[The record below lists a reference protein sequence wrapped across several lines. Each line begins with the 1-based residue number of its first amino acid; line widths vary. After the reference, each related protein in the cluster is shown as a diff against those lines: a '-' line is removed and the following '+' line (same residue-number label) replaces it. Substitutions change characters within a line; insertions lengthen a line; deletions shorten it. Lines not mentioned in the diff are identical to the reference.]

1 MLPPDTNFTI
11 MQSLNEEKMNKNDE
25 SFRDSMSI
33 VSKEGKRV
41 WIYPKKPK
49 GKFYNARTWVS
60 ILLLLFLFI
69 TPFIKI
75 GDHPFLLFNIV
86 ERKFII
92 FGIAFG
98 PHDFYLFG
106 LAVISFIV
114 FIILFTAV
122 FGRVFCGWICP
133 QTVLLEMVFRKIE
146 YWLEGDAL
154 EQKRL
159 NASPWTGSKILKKYL
174 KYGIFFALSF
184 IISNFLLAY
193 IIGIDALWKIVT
205 DPPSE
210 HITGL
215 VSMLAFTA
223 LFYWI
228 FAWFREQ
235 ACILVCPYGRLQ
247 GVLLDPNSVVI
258 AYDYV
263 RGEPRGKLKKNEGN
277 TQGDCIDCNQCVEV
291 CPTGIDIRNGTQLE
305 CVNCTACIDA
315 CDAIMDKVK
324 KPRGLIRFASENN
337 IKNKLKFTV
346 TPRIIGYSA
355 LLVLLLTVLTIF
367 MFNRSDID
375 VNILRAPGMLYQE
388 QPGDVL
394 SNLYNM
400 KIVNKTFDEVPI
412 NVKLEN
418 AKGEIKLIGNG
429 NIKIEPSG
437 ILEGKFLVLL
447 PKDEIKLMNT
457 PLLIGVY
464 KGNEKIDEIKTSFL
478 GPVKEN

>member
-1 MLPPDTNFTI
+1 
-11 MQSLNEEKMNKNDE
+11 MNKPNEPFSNNE

-33 VSKEGKRV
+33 VSKEGKRIWV
-41 WIYPKKPK
+41 YPKKPK

-60 ILLLLFLFI
+60 LFLLLFLFV

-75 GDHPFLLFNIV
+75 SGHPFLLFNII

-92 FGIAFG
+92 FGYAFG
-98 PHDFYLFG
+98 PHDFYLFA

-159 NASPWTGSKILKKYL
+159 NAAPWSGKKIAIKYT
-174 KYGIFFALSF
+174 KYTIFFIVSF
-184 IISNFLLAY
+184 IISNFLLAF
-193 IIGIDALWKIVT
+193 IIGIDDLWKIVT
-205 DPPSE
+205 DPPAE
-210 HITGL
+210 HVSGL
-215 VSMLAFTA
+215 ISILSFTA

-263 RGEPRGKLKKNEGN
+263 RGEPRGKLKKSEVRIN
-277 TQGDCIDCNQCVEV
+277 GDCIDCNQCVEV

-315 CDAIMDKVK
+315 CDEIMDKVK

-337 IKNKLKFTV
+337 IKNKLKFKV
-346 TPRIIGYSA
+346 TSRIIGYSV
-355 LLVLLLTVLTIF
+355 LLVLLITVFTIF

-375 VNILRAPGMLYQE
+375 VSILRTPGMLYQQ
-388 QPGDVL
+388 QPEDKL
-394 SNLYNM
+394 SNLYNI
-400 KIVNKTFDEVPI
+400 KIVNKTFDEVSI
-412 NVKLEN
+412 IVKLEN
-418 AKGEIKLIGNG
+418 IKGEIKLIGNE
-429 NIKIEPSG
+429 NIKIEQSG
-437 ILEGKFLVLL
+437 ILEGKLLVLL
-447 PKDEIKLMNT
+447 PKDEIKVMNM
-457 PLLIGVY
+457 PLRIGVY
-464 KGNEKIDEIKTSFL
+464 RDNQKIDEIVTSFL
-478 GPVKEN
+478 GPLKENK

>member
-1 MLPPDTNFTI
+1 M
-11 MQSLNEEKMNKNDE
+11 SKHEE

-33 VSKEGKRV
+33 VSKEGNRIWV
-41 WIYPKKPK
+41 YPKKPK

-60 ILLLLFLFI
+60 IFLLLFLFV

-75 GDHPFLLFNIV
+75 GGHPFLLFNFV

-92 FGIAFG
+92 FSLAFG

-106 LAVISFIV
+106 LAVIAFIV

-133 QTVLLEMVFRKIE
+133 QTVLMEMVFRKIE
-146 YWLEGDAL
+146 YWLEGDAI

-159 NASPWTGSKILKKYL
+159 NSSPWTGKKIAKKYT
-174 KYGIFFALSF
+174 KYAIFFIISF
-184 IISNFLLAY
+184 IISNILLAY
-193 IIGIDALWKIVT
+193 IIGIDELIKIIT

-215 VSMLAFTA
+215 ISMLAFTS

-263 RGEPRGKLKKNEGN
+263 RGEPRGKLRKYEER
-277 TQGDCIDCNQCVEV
+277 TQGDCVDCNQCVDV

-315 CDAIMDKVK
+315 CDAVMDKVK

-337 IKNKLKFTV
+337 IKNKLRFRI
-346 TPRIIGYSA
+346 TPRIIGYSS
-355 LLVLLLTVLTIF
+355 LLVLLVAVLTIL

-375 VNILRAPGMLYQE
+375 VNILRAPGMLYQK
-388 QPGDVL
+388 QQDDIL
-394 SNLYNM
+394 SNLYTI
-400 KIVNKTFDEVPI
+400 KITNKTFDEVSI

-418 AKGEIKLIGNG
+418 IEGEIKLIGNDK
-429 NIKIEPSG
+429 IKIEPSG
-437 ILEGKFLVLL
+437 ILEGKFLVML
-447 PKDEIKLMNT
+447 PEDEIKVMNT
-457 PLLIGVY
+457 PLRIGVY
-464 KGNEKIDEIKTSFL
+464 RDNQKIDEIKTSFL
-478 GPVKEN
+478 GPVKEEDDHD

>member
-1 MLPPDTNFTI
+1 
-11 MQSLNEEKMNKNDE
+11 MNKSNEPVGDSE

-41 WIYPKKPK
+41 WVYPKKPI

-60 ILLLLFLFI
+60 VFLLLFLFV
-69 TPFIKI
+69 TPFIKV
-75 GDHPFLLFNIV
+75 GGHPFLLFNIV
-86 ERKFII
+86 ERTFII

-154 EQKRL
+154 EQRKL
-159 NASPWTGSKILKKYL
+159 NAATWTGKKIIKKYT
-174 KYGIFFALSF
+174 KYAIFFFISF

-193 IIGIDALWKIVT
+193 IIGIDELWKIVT

-210 HITGL
+210 HVTGL
-215 VSMLAFTA
+215 ISMLAFTV

-263 RGEPRGKLKKNEGN
+263 RGEPRGKLKKSEERI
-277 TQGDCIDCNQCVEV
+277 QGDCIDCNQCVEV

-324 KPRGLIRFASENN
+324 KPGGLIRFASEKN
-337 IKNKLKFTV
+337 IKNKLKFKI

-355 LLVLLLTVLTIF
+355 LLVLLVTVLTIF

-375 VNILRAPGMLYQE
+375 VSILRAPGMLFQE
-388 QPGDVL
+388 QPGGML
-394 SNLYNM
+394 SNLYNI
-400 KIVNKTFDEVPI
+400 KIVNKTFDDVPI

-418 AKGEIKLIGNG
+418 IDGEIKLIGNE

-447 PKDEIKLMNT
+447 PKEEIKIMNT
-457 PLLIGVY
+457 LLTIGVY
-464 KGNEKIDEIKTSFL
+464 RNEQKIDEIKTSFL
-478 GPVKEN
+478 GPVKEND

>member
-1 MLPPDTNFTI
+1 LHNTVEGKINKP
-11 MQSLNEEKMNKNDE
+11 NEHAGNSK

-41 WIYPKKPK
+41 WVYPKKPK

-60 ILLLLFLFI
+60 ILLLLFLFV

-75 GDHPFLLFNIV
+75 SGHPFLLFNII

-146 YWLEGDAL
+146 YWLEGDSL

-159 NASPWTGSKILKKYL
+159 NAVLWTGKKIAKKYT
-174 KYGIFFALSF
+174 KYTIFFIISF

-193 IIGIDALWKIVT
+193 IIGIDDLWKIVT
-205 DPPSE
+205 VPPSE
-210 HITGL
+210 HISGFI
-215 VSMLAFTA
+215 SILAFTA

-263 RGEPRGKLKKNEGN
+263 RGEPRGKLKKNEERTN
-277 TQGDCIDCNQCVEV
+277 GDCIDCNLCVEV

-337 IKNKLKFTV
+337 IKNKLKFKV

-355 LLVLLLTVLTIF
+355 LLVLLMTVLTIF

-375 VNILRAPGMLYQE
+375 VSILRAPGMLYQE
-388 QPGDVL
+388 QPGEML
-394 SNLYNM
+394 SNLYNI
-400 KIVNKTFDEVPI
+400 KIVNKTFDEVPV

-418 AKGEIKLIGNG
+418 TNGEIKLIGSE
-429 NIKIEPSG
+429 NIILEQSG

-447 PKDEIKLMNT
+447 PKAEIMVMNT
-457 PLLIGVY
+457 PLSIGVY
-464 KGNEKIDEIKTSFL
+464 RDNQKIDEIKTSFL
-478 GPVKEN
+478 GPVKENIK

>member
-1 MLPPDTNFTI
+1 MG
-11 MQSLNEEKMNKNDE
+11 
-25 SFRDSMSI
+25 I
-33 VSKEGKRV
+33 VSKEGKRL

-49 GKFYNARTWVS
+49 GRFYNARTLVS
-60 ILLLLFLFI
+60 IFLILFLFV
-69 TPFIKI
+69 TPFIKV
-75 GDHPFLLFNIV
+75 GGHPFLLFNFV
-86 ERKFII
+86 DRQFII
-92 FGIAFG
+92 FGLAFG

-106 LAVISFIV
+106 LAAIAFIV

-146 YWLEGDAL
+146 YWLEGDAR
-154 EQKRL
+154 EQRKL
-159 NASPWTGSKILKKYL
+159 DASPWTGKKILKKYS
-174 KYGIFFALSF
+174 KYSIFFIISF

-193 IIGIDALWKIVT
+193 IIGIDNLWKIVT

-210 HITGL
+210 HVAGL
-215 VSMLAFTA
+215 TSMLVFTA
-223 LFYWI
+223 FFYWI

-263 RGEPRGKLKKNEGN
+263 RGEPRGRIKKYEER
-277 TQGDCIDCNQCVEV
+277 TQGDCVDCNQCVEV

-315 CDAIMDKVK
+315 CDEVMDKVK

-337 IKNKLKFTV
+337 IKNRLKFKV
-346 TPRIIGYSA
+346 TPRIIGYST
-355 LLVLLLTVLTIF
+355 LLVLLVTVLTVLLL
-367 MFNRSDID
+367 NRSDID
-375 VNILRAPGMLYQE
+375 VNILRTPGMLYQE
-388 QPGDVL
+388 QPGGML

-400 KIVNKTFDEVPI
+400 KIVNKTFDKVPI

-418 AKGEIKLIGNG
+418 VKGEIKLIGRD
-429 NIKIEPSG
+429 NIELGPSG
-437 ILEGKFLVLL
+437 ILEEKFLVLL
-447 PKDEIKLMNT
+447 PKDEIKMMNT
-457 PLLIGVY
+457 PLYIGVY
-464 KGNEKIDEIKTSFL
+464 RGDQKIDDIKTSFL
-478 GPVKEN
+478 GKVKEN

>member
-1 MLPPDTNFTI
+1 MHSTT
-11 MQSLNEEKMNKNDE
+11 EEKINKNGE
-25 SFRDSMSI
+25 SFGDSMSI
-33 VSKEGKRV
+33 VSKEGSRV
-41 WIYPKKPK
+41 WVYSKKPK

-60 ILLLLFLFI
+60 IFLLLFLFV

-75 GDHPFLLFNIV
+75 GGHLFLLFNFV

-92 FGIAFG
+92 FSLAFG
-98 PHDFYLFG
+98 PHDFHLFG
-106 LAVISFIV
+106 LAVIAFIV

-133 QTVLLEMVFRKIE
+133 QTVLMELVFRKIE
-146 YWLEGDAL
+146 YWLEGDAI

-159 NASPWTGSKILKKYL
+159 NASPWTGKKIAKKYT
-174 KYGIFFALSF
+174 KYAIFFIISF
-184 IISNFLLAY
+184 VISNFLLAY
-193 IIGIDALWKIVT
+193 IIGIDDLWKIVT

-215 VSMLAFTA
+215 ISMLAFTS

-263 RGEPRGKLKKNEGN
+263 RGEPRGKLRKYEER
-277 TQGDCIDCNQCVEV
+277 TQGDCVACNQCVEV

-315 CDAIMDKVK
+315 CDAVMDKVK

-337 IKNKLKFTV
+337 IKNKLKFRI
-346 TPRIIGYSA
+346 TPRIIGYSS
-355 LLVLLLTVLTIF
+355 LLVLLLVVLTIL

-388 QPGDVL
+388 QPNNML
-394 SNLYNM
+394 SNLYNI
-400 KIVNKTFDEVPI
+400 KIVNKTFDEVSI
-412 NVKLEN
+412 DVKLEN
-418 AKGEIKLIGNG
+418 IEGEIKLVGKEK
-429 NIKIEPSG
+429 IKIEPSG
-437 ILEGKFLVLL
+437 ILEGKFLVML
-447 PKDEIKLMNT
+447 PEDEIKVMNT
-457 PLLIGVY
+457 PLRIGVY
-464 KGNEKIDEIKTSFL
+464 RDNRKIDEIKTSFL
-478 GPVKEN
+478 GPIKEKDDHD